1 MFMCSISAA
10 DVASGAMPKQRKF
23 IAASRRTNDK
33 DGKIERKKESSSLKK
48 AGSLVETEV
57 RK

>member
-10 DVASGAMPKQRKF
+10 DVASGAIPKQRKL
-23 IAASRRTNDK
+23 IAASSDK